1 MFKRF
6 SLQKQLVII
15 FSLIA
20 IGILAILLPTID
32 RNLTNVIDNEM
43 YSVLTRSQDD
53 FYAYNFSPSY
63 NGSNKQIYHFTY
75 DVSLDVLYTS
85 QDLSAK
91 RQQLL
96 IYIFQDDLYSL
107 TNNDKKQ
114 IQKKVKFNDQTAYY
128 LIEKVESNKYLISL
142 VFSDYSKSLINDL
155 KVQVID
161 IFYLAFLVIGIVL
174 FIWVSSLIKPL
185 KLIKNYIDN
194 IKNDKPAKLNIQ
206 RNDEIGIL
214 SSSLIEMKNEI
225 DKQNKIK
232 EEMIHNISHDLKT
245 PIALIKTYVQSIKDD
260 VYPYGDKASSCDVI
274 IENTER
280 LEKKVKSLL
289 YLNRLDYLKDLDNNQ
304 VCNMKELIE
313 HMFYQLQAINE
324 EIDIEVNLDE
334 VIFNGNE
341 EQWRVC
347 LENIIENAF
356 RYVNSKIRIILKDN
370 YLEIYN
376 DGSKI
381 EGELERLF
389 KPYEIGTKGQFG
401 LGLSIVYKTVKMYG
415 YQVEAINRDIG
426 VSFVIRDKT

>member
-15 FSLIA
+15 FSIIA

-43 YSVLTRSQDD
+43 YSILNRSQDD

-63 NGSNKQIYHFTY
+63 SESNKQIYHFTY

-96 IYIFQDDLYSL
+96 IYIFKDDLYEL
-107 TNNDKKQ
+107 TNNNKKQ

-128 LIEKVESNKYLISL
+128 LIEKVESNKCLISL

-161 IFYLAFLVIGIVL
+161 IFYFALLIIGIVL

-194 IKNDKPAKLNIQ
+194 IKNDKPAILNIQ

-225 DKQNKIK
+225 DKQNKTK

-245 PIALIKTYVQSIKDD
+245 PIALIKTYTQSIKDD
-260 VYPYGDKASSCDVI
+260 IYPYGDKASSCDVI

-289 YLNRLDYLKDLDNNQ
+289 YLNRLDYLKDVDNKQ

-313 HMFYQLQAINE
+313 HMFYQIKTINE
-324 EIDIEVNLDE
+324 DIDIEVELDD
-334 VIFNGNE
+334 VSFNGNE

-347 LENIIENAF
+347 IENIIENAY
-356 RYVNSKIRIILKDN
+356 RYVNSKIRIVLKDN

-381 EGELERLF
+381 EGDLERLF

-415 YQVEAINRDIG
+415 YHVEAINHDVG
-426 VSFVIRDKT
+426 VSFVIKR